1 MGEDQAPS
9 VVAVVVAS
17 DPGPSFEEC
26 LSALVGQDYE
36 RLSVLVIDAGSEQP
50 LAARIAAVTPDA
62 YVHRLAR
69 NSGFGPSA
77 NAALDIVDGA
87 AYFLVCHDD
96 VVPEPDAVR
105 RMVEEAFRSNAGIVA
120 PKLVAFDEPDRLL
133 QLGLGVDR
141 LGAPVRRVSRREFDQ
156 SQHDEAR
163 EVFGAPGG
171 CTLVRADLFRVLGGY
186 DPRITMFGEDV
197 DLSWRARIA
206 GARVVVS
213 PSARVRHLEATAS
226 RQRPLP
232 EARAL
237 QWRHELRAV
246 LKNYSAARRVLVGA
260 ELAILSILE
269 ICYFGVAGKRWRVR
283 QVVDAW
289 RWNLAPEQDL
299 RGARAS
305 VAASRRI
312 PDRVVAKLFTRRS
325 LRVTRF
331 ARPILEELAERW
343 ARPAAD
349 AERLE
354 RSAVRHGA
362 VRSGAVRR
370 HRRHLTRRETVAVA
384 FMVLVILL
392 GSRSVLAAQLPLVGQ
407 YLPLPGPATLLGHY
421 LGGWTDGG
429 LQHPGPATPAFAILG
444 VLGLVLGGA
453 MGIVL
458 KVELVVAVVAG
469 ALGIARLL
477 RPLSST
483 PGRIA
488 AVAAY
493 LFLPLAW
500 NDVARGDLQGL
511 AVYAGMPYVLDR
523 LLRAT
528 GLAPFGQVDHVSSPA
543 GGARAGRARRVV
555 RESLG
560 LGAVLAVVGSFAPA
574 AVLLAVACGAALVVA
589 TAIFDRARAGAR
601 ALCVALGGVAVAVVL
616 TFPWSLTF
624 FQPGARWSIVVG
636 ATPVGGPDLS
646 SILRFA
652 LGPIGKGPLAWAF
665 LAASAF
671 VLLVGRGERFAWG
684 ARIWVVALAVLAL
697 AWVASE
703 GWLGAGGGALR
714 VLVAPVA
721 VCVAA
726 LVGLGVASVASDLR
740 SSGFGWRH
748 VAAVAFGLAA
758 VAGSL
763 PVLGA
768 SLGGRWGVPAAG
780 YDTVLS
786 WLDGTGRGPSPGKVL
801 WLGDPPAVPLP
812 GWQIEPGLVAAIS
825 SRGLPDATRNWP
837 SPDPGAARAVMADV
851 VAAQS
856 GLTVDLGAQL
866 APSGIHYVVV
876 PSALAPVLLGDQAAD
891 PAPAPPALLDALT
904 TQRDLH
910 ELPTEG
916 GVAVFENLAWSPRR
930 DGSSAL
936 AGGTTPAPLRL
947 AGVVLAL
954 LAWVALAAR
963 YLRDRRKRLGW
974 RHVPTPPGLAPAS
987 VDHDVAVAAAVETG
1001 AAPGLEQGAGGGRA
1015 RVGPE
1020 LDPAGA
1026 RT

>member
-17 DPGPSFEEC
+17 DPGRSFEEC
-26 LSALVGQDYE
+26 LTALVGQDYE

-50 LAARIAAVTPDA
+50 LAARIAAVAPDA
-62 YVHRLAR
+62 YVHRLATS
-69 NSGFGPSA
+69 SGFGPSA

-96 VVPEPDAVR
+96 IVPEPDAVR

-120 PKLVAFDEPDRLL
+120 PKLVALDEPDRLL

-171 CTLVRADLFRVLGGY
+171 CTLVRADLFRALGGY

-246 LKNYSAARRVLVGA
+246 LKNYSTARRLTVGA
-260 ELAILSILE
+260 ELVVLSVLE
-269 ICYFGVAGKRWRVR
+269 ICYFSLVGKRWRVR

-289 RWNLAPEQDL
+289 RWNLAPEQEL
-299 RGARAS
+299 RAARAA

-331 ARPILEELAERW
+331 ARPMLEELAERW
-343 ARPAAD
+343 ARPVVDAGSPARTSTRRAAL
-349 AERLE
+349 RQH
-354 RSAVRHGA
+354 RH
-362 VRSGAVRR
+362 
-370 HRRHLTRRETVAVA
+370 HLSRRETAAVA
-384 FMVLVILL
+384 LLVLVLVL
-392 GSRSVLAAQLPLVGQ
+392 GSRSVLADQLPLVGQ

-421 LGGWTDGG
+421 LGGWTDAG

-444 VLGLVLGGA
+444 LVGLVLGGA
-453 MGIVL
+453 MGVVL
-458 KVELVVAVVAG
+458 KLELVVAVVAG
-469 ALGIARLL
+469 ALGVARLL
-477 RPLSST
+477 RPLAGT

-488 AVAAY
+488 GGAAY

-500 NDVARGDLQGL
+500 NDVARGDLEGL
-511 AVYAGMPYVLDR
+511 AVFAGLPYVLER

-528 GLAPFGQVDHVSSPA
+528 GLAPFDRVAGADEVGSAAAGARPA
-543 GGARAGRARRVV
+543 GALRRAV

-560 LGAVLAVVGSFAPA
+560 LGVVLAVVGSFAPA
-574 AVLLAVACGAALVVA
+574 AVLVALACAAALVVA

-601 ALCVALGGVAVAVVL
+601 ALGVALGGVAVAVVL

-624 FQPGARWSIVVG
+624 FQPGARWSTVVG
-636 ATPVGGPDLS
+636 ASPLAGPGLS

-652 LGPIGKGPLAWAF
+652 LGPVGKGPLAWA
-665 LAASAF
+665 LLVASAF

-684 ARIWVVALAVLAL
+684 ARLWVVALGALAL

-703 GWLGAGGGALR
+703 GWLGAGGGSLR
-714 VLVAPVA
+714 VLAAPVA

-726 LVGLGVASVASDLR
+726 LVGLGVASVAEDLR
-740 SSGFGWRH
+740 RSGFGWRH
-748 VAAVAFGLAA
+748 VAAVAFGV
-758 VAGSL
+758 VALSGSL

-768 SLGGRWGVPAAG
+768 SLGGRWGLPVAG

-786 WLDGTGRGPSPGKVL
+786 WLGGTGHGPSAGRVL
-801 WLGDPPAVPLP
+801 WLGDPPALPLP
-812 GWQIEPGLVAAIS
+812 GWQVEPGLAAAVS
-825 SRGLPDATRNWP
+825 SGGLPDATRNWP
-837 SPDPGAARAVMADV
+837 SPDPGAAGAVMADV

-866 APSGIHYVVV
+866 APSGIRDIVV
-876 PSALAPVLLGDQAAD
+876 PSALAPVLVGEQAAD
-891 PAPAPPALLDALT
+891 PAPAPAALLDALT

-930 DGSSAL
+930 DGSAAS
-936 AGGTTPAPLRL
+936 AGGTTPAPLRS
-947 AGVVLAL
+947 AGVALAL
-954 LAWVALAAR
+954 LAWIALGSR
-963 YLRDRRKRLGW
+963 YLRGRRDRLGR
-974 RHVPTPPGLAPAS
+974 RHVRARPGPPATAIRHDAPELGAEQDPTPGT
-987 VDHDVAVAAAVETG
+987 TG
-1001 AAPGLEQGAGGGRA
+1001 AHA
-1015 RVGPE
+1015 E

-1026 RT
+1026 RP